1 MIRLVVGSF
10 VLFLLLTGSVL
21 GQTFDTVI
29 NLPGDVL
36 PPFIGSNTQ
45 VNLFDGELNSSQVF
59 EVGSRDE
66 VVTNAELNVFGGQV
80 VSSVVALDGT
90 RVNVSGGTLRE
101 SLYIHDGSTASI
113 SGGNIATGSF
123 EFFLVGLGNEPGAGA
138 DVTLSGGAF
147 TDRISVF
154 EDNSIKLIG
163 AEFEV
168 DGMPVVGLGAPGDTA
183 ALDVAP
189 GALLSGV
196 FADGTPFAF
205 NGGNFADGTLSLE
218 VASLPLIG
226 PATISTSTDLVPLG
240 IRQGQTLN
248 VDGVGVVANFNAGRG
263 SVVNVIDGV
272 VGRNLEAVGATV
284 NILGG
289 IVQSDFTAPR
299 DSTVNF
305 SGGSVGRFR
314 AGSGTVVN
322 FSGTARADAEFVL
335 GDGSTAEV
343 SGGRVGRDFITESG
357 SDVTFVGGEFRLNG
371 ELISGLEQP
380 GNTVVVPLTAD
391 DVLTGTL
398 ADGTPFGQTGEQF
411 TLRAANV
418 PAVGPSMITASVD
431 AVPPTLRNGQTLLV
445 DDGGVVPDDVIA
457 GFGTIVNVEPGGTI
471 ERSFHVLGGEMNIS
485 GGTISSELFAD
496 HRSRINITGGEL
508 GRHASGA
515 YFRNSM
521 VTVAGGSVGGRTVF
535 EDGTILLVTGGSIG
549 DDSRLRGGSQA
560 IIRGGQF
567 SDFLIEGEGTT
578 ARFVSAN
585 LERGRFR
592 ARDRS
597 KLFVEGGEYGF
608 TSFTVSN
615 GSTLEV
621 AGGATVSSIW
631 AGDNRSMETST
642 IDIYDATIDRAQ
654 AGNFG
659 VINLHSGDID
669 FVEIEGGVFNMHS
682 GTVGTLSLDFGEFN
696 LEDGTVGSPVRL
708 SAASVFNMH
717 GGRLESSVELRGG
730 SRFGPGAIANIS
742 GGVIAG
748 ELSVQGGYDTQ
759 EVANVSGGII
769 QMGASLMNDAVLN
782 FSGGKIEQRLH
793 VDEESIINMSG
804 GVLDLDE
811 GFASVFGTLNLFGT
825 QFFIGDVDI
834 TDTLMSGEKLIVDD
848 RNVVLSG
855 VLADGSPFRF
865 GLSAPNVGRVR
876 PLFIPPRALVT
887 ITLVPEPTTQVLMLL
902 VGAIFVSG
910 SRRDAYLRSRR
921 ERC

>member
-1 MIRLVVGSF
+1 MIRLVAGSF
-10 VLFLLLTGSVL
+10 ALFFLLSGSVL

-36 PPFIGSNTQ
+36 PSFVGSNTQ
-45 VNLFDGELNSSQVF
+45 VNLFDGELNSGQVF
-59 EVGSRDE
+59 EIGSRDE

-154 EDNSIKLIG
+154 EENSIKLIG

-168 DGMPVVGLGAPGDTA
+168 DGVPIDGLDNLGDTA
-183 ALDVAP
+183 ALDLAP
-189 GALLSGV
+189 GTLLSGV

-226 PATISTSTDLVPLG
+226 PATISTSTDFVPLG

-289 IVQSDFTAPR
+289 IVQSDFNAPR
-299 DSTVNF
+299 DATVNF

-418 PAVGPSMITASVD
+418 PPIGPSLITASVD
-431 AVPPTLRNGQTLLV
+431 AVPSTLRNGQTLLV
-445 DDGGVVPDDVIA
+445 DDGGVVPDEVVA
-457 GFGTIVNVEPGGTI
+457 GFGTVVNVEPGGSI
-471 ERSFHVLGGEMNIS
+471 EPSFHILGGEMNVS
-485 GGTISSELFAD
+485 GGTISSGFFAD
-496 HRSRINITGGEL
+496 HRSRINMTGGEL
-508 GRHASGA
+508 GGHFSGA
-515 YFRNSM
+515 IFRNSA
-521 VTVAGGSVGGRTVF
+521 VTISGGAIGGRAVF
-535 EDGTILLVTGGSIG
+535 EDGTALLITGGSIG
-549 DDSRLRGGSQA
+549 DDTQLRGGSQA

-567 SDFLIEGEGTT
+567 RDFFIVGEGTT

-621 AGGATVSSIW
+621 AGDASINSVW

-642 IDIYDATIDRAQ
+642 IDIRDATIGRAQ

-659 VINLHSGDID
+659 VINLHSGDIG
-669 FVEIEGGVFNMHS
+669 FIEIEGGVVNMH
-682 GTVGTLSLDFGEFN
+682 GGFVGRVAARFGEFN
-696 LEDGTVGSPVRL
+696 LDEGVVGDWVGVS
-708 SAASVFNMH
+708 SSSVFNMR
-717 GGRLESSVELRGG
+717 GGRVESAVGVSGDNG
-730 SRFGPGAIANIS
+730 RFGPGGIANIS
-742 GGVIAG
+742 GGVIGG
-748 ELSVQGGYDTQ
+748 ELLVLGSNTNRV
-759 EVANVSGGII
+759 VANVSGGVI
-769 QMGASLMNDAVLN
+769 QTGVTMIREAVLN
-782 FSGGKIEQRLH
+782 FSGGKIEHSLQ
-793 VDEESIINMSG
+793 VSEESILNMSG

-811 GFASVFGTLNLFGT
+811 DLAQVRGTLNLFGS
-825 QFFIGDVDI
+825 QFLIDDVDI
-834 TDTLMSGEKLIVDD
+834 TQMLSSGERLIVDE
-848 RNVVLSG
+848 RNIVLSG
-855 VLADGSPFRF
+855 TLADGSPFEF
-865 GLSAPNVGRVR
+865 GVGAANLGPGVR
-876 PLFIPPRALVT
+876 TNLFDPLQISF
-887 ITLVPEPTTQVLMLL
+887 TLVPEPTTLL
-902 VGAIFVSG
+902 LTWLIAVCCGI
-910 SRRDAYLRSRR
+910 SRLRATG
-921 ERC
+921 